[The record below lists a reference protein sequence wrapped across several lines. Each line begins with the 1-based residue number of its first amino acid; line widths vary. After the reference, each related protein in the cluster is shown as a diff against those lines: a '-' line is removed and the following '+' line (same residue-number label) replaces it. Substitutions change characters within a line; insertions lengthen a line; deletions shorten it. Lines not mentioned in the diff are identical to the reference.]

1 MQPLIKKQI
10 ENGLGIFSICSSHP
24 IVVEAAC
31 EFAMRKKR
39 LLLIEATSNQVN
51 QFGGYTDMKPKEFRD
66 YVWKIAAQVGL
77 ERNSIILGGDHL
89 GPNCWQQD
97 PADVAMDKSEEL
109 ISSYVEAG
117 FNKIHLDASM
127 SCADDPNL
135 LDPIEIANR
144 AARLCQV
151 AEKSASAAQRKSL
164 CYVIGTD
171 VPIPGGGEYNLI
183 NKTYISSPESVR
195 NTIECHQKAF
205 KSLLLKDAFK
215 RVLAVVVQSGAEFDN
230 LNVIRYQSKKATSL
244 KDTIELTPY
253 VYEAHSTDYQ
263 TREDLK
269 RMVQDRF
276 MILKVGPALTFAL
289 REALFALADIEAC
302 LYPFNK
308 CSQLKIVV
316 QKVLLDDPKHWISY
330 YGSKRDDHVQQLYYS
345 FSDRIRYYWTNKD
358 IAKSVNKLMDNLNK
372 VEIQIFMLSQYL
384 PIQYQKVIRGELS
397 VDPKSLVK
405 DKVISVLE
413 DYDFACHP

>member
-1 MQPLIKKQI
+1 MQSLIKKQI

-51 QFGGYTDMKPKEFRD
+51 QFGGYMDMKPKEFRD
-66 YVWKIAAQVGL
+66 YVWEIAAQVGL
-77 ERNSIILGGDHL
+77 ERNNIILGGDHL

-171 VPIPGGGEYNLI
+171 VPIPGGGEYNHVD
-183 NKTYISSPESVR
+183 TTFISSPESVHH
-195 NTIECHQKAF
+195 TIECHEKAF
-205 KSLLLKDAFK
+205 KSLSLEEAFK
-215 RVLAVVVQSGAEFDN
+215 RILGVVVQSGAEFDN
-230 LNVIRYQSKKATSL
+230 LNVIRYQSQKATPL
-244 KDTIELTPY
+244 KEMIILTPY
-253 VYEAHSTDYQ
+253 IFEAHSTDYQ
-263 TREDLK
+263 TRENLK
-269 RMVQDRF
+269 SMVQDQF

-289 REALFALADIEAC
+289 REALFALADIEDC
-302 LYPFNK
+302 LYPLNK
-308 CSQLKIVV
+308 SSQLKNVV
-316 QKVLLDDPKHWISY
+316 QKVLIDDPKHWVSY
-330 YGSKRDDHVQQLYYS
+330 YGSKDDNYIPQLYYS
-345 FSDRIRYYWTNKD
+345 YSDRIRYYWTNKD
-358 IAKSVNKLMDNLNK
+358 IAKSVNKLMDNLNNTDLP
-372 VEIQIFMLSQYL
+372 IFMLSQYL
-384 PIQYQKVIRGELS
+384 PIQYQKVIKGELS
-397 VDPKSLVK
+397 SDPKSLAK

-413 DYDFACHP
+413 DYDFACYN